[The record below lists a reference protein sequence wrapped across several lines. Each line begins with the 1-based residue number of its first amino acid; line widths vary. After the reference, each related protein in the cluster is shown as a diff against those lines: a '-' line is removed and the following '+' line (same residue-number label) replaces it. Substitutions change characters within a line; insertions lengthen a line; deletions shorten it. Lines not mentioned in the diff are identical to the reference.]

1 MTAQNSFPNPVEQ
14 QAMLDF
20 VARMQD
26 PQQALEDAHLE
37 DEANC
42 TIGAGADL
50 GAHLGALMA
59 NPQEF
64 YQHQRIRSLVMREL
78 LRLLEECNLGAGLPD
93 ALKVGQQLLSKR
105 LRQPAEEI
113 QQQLLTA
120 FEESMSADGPREVI
134 PDSARSAIQGAICTV
149 LSEQDWDAVSL
160 AAATAIQQSLRRRRS
175 LPKTA

>member
-1 MTAQNSFPNPVEQ
+1 MIEQNSFPNPVEQ

-26 PQQALEDAHLE
+26 PQQALEDARIE

-42 TIGAGADL
+42 TIGAGDDS

-59 NPQEF
+59 NPQGF
-64 YQHQRIRSLVMREL
+64 YQHQRIRALVMREL
-78 LRLLEECNLGAGLPD
+78 RQLLEECNLGAGLPN
-93 ALKVGQQLLSKR
+93 ALQVGRQLLSRR
-105 LRQPAEEI
+105 LKQPDEEI

-120 FEESMSADGPREVI
+120 FEESMSADGPKAVI
-134 PDSARSAIQGAICTV
+134 PDTARSAIQGAICTV
-149 LSEQDWDAVSL
+149 LSEQDWDAISL
-160 AAATAIQQSLRRRRS
+160 AAATAIQQSLRRRLA